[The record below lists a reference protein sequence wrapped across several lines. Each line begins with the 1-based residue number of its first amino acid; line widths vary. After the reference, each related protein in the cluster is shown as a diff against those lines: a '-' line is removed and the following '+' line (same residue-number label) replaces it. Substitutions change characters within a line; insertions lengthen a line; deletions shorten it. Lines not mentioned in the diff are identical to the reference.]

1 MKKFCFW
8 GLCFLML
15 FGLYGCIIRGD
26 SSPSPQ
32 AISPYN
38 GEVRRMDPDL
48 YKQDDLYTLNF
59 NWTFP
64 TTISTN
70 LQYEFYYSD
79 ASSNLVIPVK
89 TVYSRSTS
97 HQINRSE
104 GKTYYWKVIAVDK
117 NTGKKYLPTAYSWK
131 FKIEYKK

>member
-8 GLCFLML
+8 ILCFFVL
-15 FGLYGCIIRGD
+15 FGLYGCIIRGNAN
-26 SSPSPQ
+26 PAPQ

-38 GEVRRMDPDL
+38 GEAKYMDPDL
-48 YKQDDLYTLNF
+48 YKENDLYTLNF

-79 ASSNLVIPVK
+79 SSSNLVIPVK
-89 TVYSRSTS
+89 TVNSRSTS
-97 HQINRSE
+97 YQINLSE
-104 GKTYYWKVIAVDK
+104 GKTYYWKVVALDR
-117 NTGKKYLPTAYSWK
+117 NTGKEYLPTAHSWK
-131 FKIEYKK
+131 FTIGFKK

>member
-1 MKKFCFW
+1 M
-8 GLCFLML
+8 FLGSL
-15 FGLYGCIIRGD
+15 FFDVIWFIRLYYKRGFE
-26 SSPSPQ
+26 SFSAGYLS
-32 AISPYN
+32 YN

-131 FKIEYKK
+131 FTIEFKK

>member
-8 GLCFLML
+8 ILCFFVL
-15 FGLYGCIIRGD
+15 FGLYGCIIRGNAN
-26 SSPSPQ
+26 PAPQ

-38 GEVRRMDPDL
+38 GEAKYMDPDL
-48 YKQDDLYTLNF
+48 YKENDLYTLNF

-79 ASSNLVIPVK
+79 SSSNLVIPVK
-89 TVYSRSTS
+89 TVNSRSTS
-97 HQINRSE
+97 YQINLSE
-104 GKTYYWKVIAVDK
+104 GKTYYWKVVALDR
-117 NTGKKYLPTAYSWK
+117 NTGKEYLPTAYSWK
-131 FKIEYKK
+131 FTIGFKK

>member
-1 MKKFCFW
+1 
-8 GLCFLML
+8 ML

-26 SSPSPQ
+26 SSPVPQ

-38 GEVRRMDPDL
+38 GEVRHMDPV

-97 HQINRSE
+97 HQINLSE

-131 FKIEYKK
+131 FTIEFKK